1 MKTRDLD
8 RNFVHEFRTRYDQTE
23 LSVTEQTLFDVI
35 SPKLQDR
42 GEYTLEEFL
51 AVCDWKSTRTRS
63 LVQSNSREKVS
74 EVTRIAF
81 NCSEELQVQ
90 VLSLLRGVST
100 PTASALLTVW
110 KPTFYTIIDV
120 RVLSALRRLFHRL
133 LVPESMLHLER
144 SYSKY
149 LSLMRAI
156 SIDLGCDL
164 RSLDKA
170 LWTFDKTQTEPQPT
184 G

>member
-1 MKTRDLD
+1 MTTRPLD
-8 RNFVHEFRTRYDQTE
+8 RKFVQEFSTLYDQTE
-23 LSVTEQTLFDVI
+23 LSVTEQALFSEI

-42 GEYTLEEFL
+42 GEYNFEEFL

-63 LVQSNSREKVS
+63 LVQSNTRETVS

-81 NCSEELQVQ
+81 SCSEDLRVQ

-110 KPTFYTIIDV
+110 KPTSYTIIDV
-120 RVLSALRRLFHRL
+120 RVLSALPLLSHRL
-133 LVPESMLHLER
+133 LAPESMSPSEN
-144 SYSKY
+144 SYAKY

-156 SIDLGCDL
+156 SHDLGCDL

-170 LWTFDKTQTEPQPT
+170 LWTFDKAQTEPQST
-184 G
+184 D